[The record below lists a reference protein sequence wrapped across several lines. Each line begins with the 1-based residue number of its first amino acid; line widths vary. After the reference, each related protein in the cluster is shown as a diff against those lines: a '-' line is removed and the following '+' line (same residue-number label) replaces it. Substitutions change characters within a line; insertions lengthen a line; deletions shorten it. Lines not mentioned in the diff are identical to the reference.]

1 MEDFFEI
8 EALRPR
14 HSQRK
19 YLTFM
24 SSNAIT
30 PAQKPPKG
38 KRRKRI
44 LLPSDTTRVIAF
56 LVVAAILSLGMLENE
71 FERVNQYLIG
81 FVLLYPVMTIVLA
94 RIGRHRFSQSTNVAL
109 IFADAF
115 SLGVILVFVE
125 FSIVPT
131 FSFIIMSFFSSMV
144 IGGIRVW
151 LTNNIALILGAVF
164 GITSFGFSQAF
175 VHTSDLISLTT
186 ALGTGI
192 YVSITSYFAH
202 RQAQSL
208 LLSQRKI
215 QQQTDQHAAL
225 ARKLSKYLPP
235 QVWGNIFSGRKDVKL
250 ETQRKKLT
258 VFFSDIKSFVDISE
272 ELEPEALTELL
283 NNYFTEMSKIAHE
296 FGGTI
301 DKFIGDAIMIFFG
314 DPNSRGAKEDAMAC
328 VSMAIAMRKHMKVLR
343 QQWRAKGISAEVEIR
358 MGINTGYCTV
368 GNFGAASRMDYTIIG
383 KEVNLASRLESQ
395 AKASEVLISEET
407 YALVRDQV
415 MCRDKEKIAVKGFSK
430 PVSTYQ
436 VLDFRSELGAD
447 QSFIEHELDGFAM
460 CLDVNKVR
468 NYDKDRVLK
477 ALQIAS
483 QKVKET
489 TVS

>member
-8 EALRPR
+8 EALKPR

-24 SSNAIT
+24 SSQAFNRIQRNT
-30 PAQKPPKG
+30 PDN
-38 KRRKRI
+38 KRRRL

-56 LVVAAILSLGMLENE
+56 LVVAAILSVGLMEGE
-71 FERVNQYLIG
+71 FTRINQYLIAG
-81 FVLLYPVMTIVLA
+81 VVLYPLLTIAFA
-94 RIGRHRFSQSTNVAL
+94 RIARRRFSQSTNVAL

-115 SLGVILVFVE
+115 TVGILLVLLE
-125 FSIVPT
+125 FSIVPS
-131 FSFIIMSFFSSMV
+131 FSFIVMSFFSAMV

-151 LTNNIALILGAVF
+151 LTNNIALILGATLAV
-164 GITSFGFSQAF
+164 TSLGFSDAF
-175 VHTSDLISLTT
+175 VHTGDLVSLVT
-186 ALGTGI
+186 AIGTGI

-215 QQQTDQHAAL
+215 QQQTEQHAAL

-235 QVWGNIFSGRKDVKL
+235 QIWGNIFSGRKDVKL

-314 DPNSRGAKEDAMAC
+314 DPSSRGAKEDAMAC
-328 VSMAIAMRKHMKVLR
+328 VSMAIAMRKYMKVLR

-368 GNFGAASRMDYTIIG
+368 GNFGTASRMDYTIIG

-415 MCRDKEKIAVKGFSK
+415 MCRDKEQIAVKGFSK

-436 VLDFRSELGAD
+436 VLDFRSELGAE

-460 CLDVNKVR
+460 CLDINKVR

-477 ALQIAS
+477 ALQIAT
-483 QKVKET
+483 QKIKET
-489 TVS
+489 TV